1 MTKKLDDI
9 LASLPTER
17 RAKIESRAQ
26 ELATLKDL
34 RIATAHTQTELAEA
48 LGVGQDSISRLEKRG
63 DMLISTLRNYVEGMG
78 GKLDLVVQF
87 PNHPPVVIE
96 HLGVKNV

>member
-1 MTKKLDDI
+1 MAKKLDDI
-9 LASLPTER
+9 LASLPTKR
-17 RAKIESRAQ
+17 RAKIEIRAQ

-34 RIATAHTQTELAEA
+34 RIATAFTQAEVAQA

-78 GKLDLVVQF
+78 GKLDVVVQL
-87 PNHPPVVIE
+87 PNHPPVVIK
-96 HLGVKNV
+96 HLGVKSV